1 MQQEQEMQERDISFE
16 LRKLIALNFPA
27 LMHILCSHCIGI
39 NVTETSSHESSDDSV
54 SDSSE
59 EEHKQSPKKTLK

>member
-1 MQQEQEMQERDISFE
+1 MQERDISFE

-59 EEHKQSPKKTLK
+59 EEHK